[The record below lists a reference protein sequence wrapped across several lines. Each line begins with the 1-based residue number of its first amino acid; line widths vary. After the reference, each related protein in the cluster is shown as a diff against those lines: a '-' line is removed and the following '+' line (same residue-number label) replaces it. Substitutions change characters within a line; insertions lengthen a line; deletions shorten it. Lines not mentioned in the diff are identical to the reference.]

1 VLCSTFLSWP
11 IAVVL
16 TLLLL
21 LGHWGVD
28 QIADTATPGL
38 GRQIVNDFKFTDVA
52 ISKVVSTGVDSL
64 ARGLNLLSN
73 VLPDTSRF
81 DAIEDI
87 EQGVSIS
94 GDRLMEALMV
104 LGGFG
109 APAIVLAY
117 LILLGKEV
125 AP

>member
-1 VLCSTFLSWP
+1 
-11 IAVVL
+11 
-16 TLLLL
+16 LL
-21 LGHWGVD
+21 
-28 QIADTATPGL
+28 A
-38 GRQIVNDFKFTDVA
+38 
-52 ISKVVSTGVDSL
+52 
-64 ARGLNLLSN
+64 N

-94 GDRLMEALMV
+94 GDRLMGALTV

-117 LILLGKEV
+117 LILRNKEV